1 MGDMGVDQ
9 EGGTAADELQEL
21 LEENPEV
28 LKELDAD
35 LIRVCEELEVV

>member
-1 MGDMGVDQ
+1 MGTDQ
-9 EGGTAADELQEL
+9 VEESAADELQAL
-21 LEENPEV
+21 LEEHPEV